1 MGWCRLSVRVLP
13 PSDSVAVLLS
23 SPRPADVADEPPA
36 SPLAPVR
43 APLAT
48 RREGGPAAQ
57 HHAPGIRN
65 KQSTCTCAGGGRRTP
80 ATVRVVCAAE
90 VVRLALLRVDRLRL
104 LASNRRRQDARAQA
118 GRVPQPSILLATNCR
133 AHTCSPGGTYA
144 SADGVSCAAIYEPS
158 QIQAHPNLEEKKEKE
173 RDKLRQSAGGGEKF
187 SPPST
192 STRGSHGYKKGRGRG
207 TRAPPRPRVGA

>member
-118 GRVPQPSILLATNCR
+118 GTTTVYIARYKLPGAHLLPRRDICVHRWRLRCRHLRTPSNPSSSKPSKR
-133 AHTCSPGGTYA
+133 KKKKRGT
-144 SADGVSCAAIYEPS
+144 SS
-158 QIQAHPNLEEKKEKE
+158 
-173 RDKLRQSAGGGEKF
+173 RQTAGGGF
-187 SPPST
+187 RQFLP
-192 STRGSHGYKKGRGRG
+192 TRRE
-207 TRAPPRPRVGA
+207 PCL